1 MPLRSLEA
9 ALQVTT
15 AAHSLTVLDGDW
27 AATFAVVLL
36 PGHKEEQNMAGEKIS
51 ELFIPIL

>member
-1 MPLRSLEA
+1 MS
-9 ALQVTT
+9 T
-15 AAHSLTVLDGDW
+15 AAHRLTVLDGDW

-36 PGHKEEQNMAGEKIS
+36 PGHKEEQTMAGEKIS